1 MLCLQHEKPPV
12 SENGIEGRQ
21 QHHKGMEAIGVQKRA
36 VRDIPEK
43 GMLLTAEDIRTNVGR
58 AAPLVLQQVIFTHQM
73 LPKTE
78 VGDRNSVGPEAK
90 TELKWKWREFR
101 GVQ

>member
-1 MLCLQHEKPPV
+1 
-12 SENGIEGRQ
+12 
-21 QHHKGMEAIGVQKRA
+21 
-36 VRDIPEK
+36 
-43 GMLLTAEDIRTNVGR
+43 MLLTAEDIRTNVGG

-90 TELKWKWREFR
+90 TESEWKCREKLER
-101 GVQ
+101 IQGRATKAIQDPETD